1 MKCIIF
7 TLFFLLSFNYS
18 YSKEYIIF
26 NVSIYPKNNYLI
38 DFLCVKDSGDCIPI
52 KNINDIEELIDWF
65 KNNTFI
71 MADCE
76 QIDDYCRNQKKKDK
90 ALADSLIEGVALDY
104 ELRDKFEFKV
114 FYLYDKFAMKINVAV
129 INSDFLKATDVGT
142 TSIGIDSDYFL
153 IPYKFKYVRNF
164 WGAVESLFCK

>member
-1 MKCIIF
+1 
-7 TLFFLLSFNYS
+7 
-18 YSKEYIIF
+18 
-26 NVSIYPKNNYLI
+26 
-38 DFLCVKDSGDCIPI
+38 
-52 KNINDIEELIDWF
+52 
-65 KNNTFI
+65 

-104 ELRDKFEFKV
+104 ELRNKFESKA

-153 IPYKFKYVRNF
+153 IPYKFKYVRKF
-164 WGAVESLFCK
+164 GGAVESLFCK